1 MLGFFDSG
9 DVSACIK
16 PLFEKATDGSNAR
29 RIGLARWYLLEVGVD
44 GNFDL
49 QPPGGR
55 DAGDWHSSGH

>member
-29 RIGLARWYLLEVGVD
+29 RIGLARWYLLEVNVD
-44 GNFDL
+44 GNFD
-49 QPPGGR
+49 P
-55 DAGDWHSSGH
+55 